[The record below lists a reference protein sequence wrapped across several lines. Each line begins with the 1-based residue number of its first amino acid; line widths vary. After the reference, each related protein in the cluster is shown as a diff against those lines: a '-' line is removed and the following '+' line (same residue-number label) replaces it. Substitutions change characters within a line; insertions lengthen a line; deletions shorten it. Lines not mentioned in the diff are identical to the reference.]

1 MRQWCTWKKQI
12 YQSKHL
18 HHQTGCT
25 LAYKDMG
32 VKLSLEAA
40 AVGTQLDD
48 GWNLYDP
55 GLLAHPHASDKPDQL
70 NETKTQQSKEAMSS
84 WTRKETVWSMIFIC
98 I

>member
-1 MRQWCTWKKQI
+1 
-12 YQSKHL
+12 
-18 HHQTGCT
+18 
-25 LAYKDMG
+25 MG

-70 NETKTQQSKEAMSS
+70 NETKTQQRKEAMS
-84 WTRKETVWSMIFIC
+84 R
-98 I
+98 

>member
-1 MRQWCTWKKQI
+1 MYIYNIQYIIEYLCGCANDAPEKKQI

-84 WTRKETVWSMIFIC
+84 
-98 I
+98 